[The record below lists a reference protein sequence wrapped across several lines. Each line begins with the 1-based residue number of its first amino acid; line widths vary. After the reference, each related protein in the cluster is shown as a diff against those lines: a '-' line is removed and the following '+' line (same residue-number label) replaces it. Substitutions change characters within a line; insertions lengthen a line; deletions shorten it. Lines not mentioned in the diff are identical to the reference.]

1 MIMREKN
8 PENLEF
14 PFPELDSFVTPNE
27 RFFVRNHFEAP
38 ELKMETW
45 KLRVEGTVNT
55 PIELTFGDLIA
66 ISSRKLT
73 AMLECSGNGRVFLQP
88 KAKGLQWEQG
98 GVSNAEWV
106 GVPLAAVLDRAGIG
120 AGAVEVILEGAD
132 CGEVTEDPR
141 SPGPIHFARSLPLS
155 KAIQP
160 DVILAYEM
168 NGEPLSQSHGFPLRA
183 IVPGWYGMCSIKWL
197 TRIVVTDEP
206 FNGYYQSIE
215 YSYFR
220 EVAGIPTLTAAT
232 EMEVKSQ
239 IARPTYREIVPKS
252 SSYRIHGAAWS
263 GEGQVVR
270 VEVSADAGETW
281 ADATLMGESH
291 TYTWRLWE
299 YEWLTP
305 TQPGPCILMA
315 RATDDRGRVQP
326 VARDKARRSYMISHV
341 VPLEV
346 EVR

>member
-1 MIMREKN
+1 MIMRERD

-14 PFPELDSFVTPNE
+14 PFSELDSFIIPNE
-27 RFFVRNHFEAP
+27 RFFIRNHFATP
-38 ELKMETW
+38 EIHLDTW
-45 KLRVEGTVNT
+45 KLRIEGTVHS
-55 PIELTFGDLIA
+55 PLEITFDDLKDLPP
-66 ISSRKLT
+66 RKLT
-73 AMLECSGNGRVFLQP
+73 AMLECSGNGRVFLHP

-106 GVPLAAVLDRAGIG
+106 GVSLANVLERVGIQ
-120 AGAVEVILEGAD
+120 AAAVEVILEGAD
-132 CGEVTEDPR
+132 RGEVTEDPR

-155 KAIQP
+155 KALQS

-168 NGEPLSQSHGFPLRA
+168 NGEPLSRSHGYPLRA

-220 EVAGIPTLTAAT
+220 EKMGIPTLTAAT
-232 EMEVKSQ
+232 EIEVKSQ
-239 IARPTYREIVPKS
+239 IARPTFREVVPKS
-252 SSYRIHGAAWS
+252 SNYRIHGAAWS

-281 ADATLMGESH
+281 ADATLNGESRS
-291 TYTWRLWE
+291 YTWRLWN
-299 YEWLTP
+299 YQWQVP
-305 TQPGPCILMA
+305 SNPGSCILMA
-315 RATDDRGRVQP
+315 RATDDQGRVQ
-326 VARDKARRSYMISHV
+326 AMDRDKARRSYMISHV

>member
-1 MIMREKN
+1 MRERE

-14 PFPELDSFVTPNE
+14 PFSELDSFVTPND
-27 RFFVRNHFEAP
+27 RFFIRNHFNAP
-38 ELKMETW
+38 MINSESW
-45 KLRVEGTVNT
+45 KLRIEGAVDT
-55 PIELTFGDLIA
+55 PLELTFEELKA
-66 ISSRKLT
+66 MPSRKLP

-88 KAKGLQWEQG
+88 KAKGLQWDLG

-106 GVPLAAVLDRAGIG
+106 GVPLAAVLERAGIQNS
-120 AGAVEVILEGAD
+120 AIEIILEGGD

-155 KAIQP
+155 KALQP
-160 DVILAYEM
+160 NVILAYAM
-168 NGEPLSQSHGFPLRA
+168 NDEPLSRSHGFPLRA

-197 TRIVVTDEP
+197 TRIVATNEP

-220 EVAGIPTLTAAT
+220 QNAGIPTLRAIT

-239 IARPTYREIVPKS
+239 IARPTFREIIPKDS
-252 SSYRIHGAAWS
+252 AYRIHGAAWS

-270 VEVSADAGETW
+270 VEVSTDGGETW
-281 ADATLMGESH
+281 ADTTLTGEPRP
-291 TYTWRLWE
+291 YTWRLWE
-299 YEWLTP
+299 YQWQTP
-305 TQPGPCILMA
+305 SQAGPHILMA
-315 RATDDRGRVQP
+315 RATDDQGRVQP
-326 VARDKARRSYMISHV
+326 MHRDKNRRSYMISHV